1 MSGCQYP
8 YFLKKNPWNSRSL
21 TESGVTKFCSRCTVK
36 CRFCVISVDL
46 PGQHICALVTLMS
59 TLCPWFLKL
68 VVVSLQGQV
77 PCWLTG
83 KGTSWHNAEM
93 PCIPVLCA
101 MLTALCWYVVHA
113 AQLTRNPGHPKEV
126 GDGEFA
132 QNQVKLM
139 MVWACP
145 SIHQVKEPYM
155 TILTTQFQGH
165 VTKQFV
171 EESKKRVSQD
181 ESAWYIGVIF
191 DECKG
196 QIRSCLWQTLWGTWG
211 LCISKQYW
219 KGINEFSEYYAK
231 WILKCSQVPACCHG

>member
-1 MSGCQYP
+1 
-8 YFLKKNPWNSRSL
+8 
-21 TESGVTKFCSRCTVK
+21 
-36 CRFCVISVDL
+36 
-46 PGQHICALVTLMS
+46 MS

-139 MVWACP
+139 MVWAYP

-155 TILTTQFQGH
+155 TILTTQNMVLGFKDTSLSNLSKSLRRGSAKMRVLDILESYLMNVKVKSDLVYDKHSGELVSYVYLNNAGKELMNFQNITQNGSWSVAKFLLV
-165 VTKQFV
+165 VTVRGVQGWNIISVHLLLMELVWFSFSV
-171 EESKKRVSQD
+171 DLGRHWNFWSWCQLESLVPL
-181 ESAWYIGVIF
+181 
-191 DECKG
+191 
-196 QIRSCLWQTLWGTWG
+196 LWWGYT
-211 LCISKQYW
+211 
-219 KGINEFSEYYAK
+219 
-231 WILKCSQVPACCHG
+231 